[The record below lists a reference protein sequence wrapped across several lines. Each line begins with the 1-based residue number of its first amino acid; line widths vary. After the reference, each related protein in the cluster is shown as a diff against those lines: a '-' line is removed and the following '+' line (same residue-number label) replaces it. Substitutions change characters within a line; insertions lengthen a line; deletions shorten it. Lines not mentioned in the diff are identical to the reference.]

1 MGAAELLQFVVAG
14 LKNGAIYALIALG
27 FSLVYSAT
35 GVINFAQGEF
45 YMLGGMVGVWALR
58 TLGLPLWAAVPLAVV
73 VTVAAGMLIERLAL
87 RPRRFEPPLVL
98 IIITIGVSMVMQS
111 LARHLFGPNELAM
124 PPFSPGPSLSILGA
138 SVERQTLWVWG
149 LTGLALL
156 VLWFLY
162 TRTKLGLAM
171 RATAVSHDAS
181 RLVGIDTAGVVMIT
195 FALAAALG
203 ALAGV
208 AVSPLT
214 QTAYDVGSRMGL
226 KGFAAA
232 ILGGLGGPVAAV
244 VGGLALGLVESLSVA
259 FISSTYKDAIALLVL
274 LLVLFL
280 KPDGL
285 FGRTTGEK
293 V

>member
-259 FISSTYKDAIALLVL
+259 FISSTYKDAIALFVL

>member
-1 MGAAELLQFVVAG
+1 MGVPELLQFVVSG

-45 YMLGGMVGVWALR
+45 YMLGGMVAVWALR
-58 TLGLPLWAAVPLAVV
+58 SVGLPLLAAVPAAVV
-73 VTVAAGMLIERLAL
+73 VTVGVGALVERLAL

-98 IIITIGVSMVMQS
+98 IIITIGVSMVLQS
-111 LARHLFGPNELAM
+111 LARHLFGPDELAL
-124 PPFSPGPSLSILGA
+124 PAFTPGPSVVVFGA
-138 SVERQTLWVWG
+138 AIERQTLWVWG
-149 LTGLALL
+149 LTAVALL
-156 VLWFLY
+156 VLWLLY

-181 RLVGIDTAGVVMIT
+181 RLVGVDTARVVMVV

-208 AVSPLT
+208 AVAPLT
-214 QTAYDVGSRMGL
+214 QTAYDVGARIGL

-244 VGGLALGLVESLSVA
+244 VGGLVLGLVESLSVA
-259 FISSTYKDAIALLVL
+259 FISSTYKDAIALVL
-274 LLVLFL
+274 LLAVLFI
-280 KPDGL
+280 KPSGL
-285 FGRTTGEK
+285 FGRASREK

>member
-1 MGAAELLQFVVAG
+1 VGVAELLQFVVAG

-35 GVINFAQGEF
+35 GIINFAQGEF
-45 YMLGGMVGVWALR
+45 YMLGGMFAVLALR
-58 TLGLPLWAAVPLAVV
+58 MFGLPLLLAVPVAVAA
-73 VTVAAGMLIERLAL
+73 TVAIGALIERVAL
-87 RPRRFEPPLVL
+87 RPRRSEPPLVL
-98 IIITIGVSMVMQS
+98 IIITIGASMVLQS
-111 LARHLFGPNELAM
+111 LARHVFGPDELAL
-124 PPFSPGPSLSILGA
+124 PPFTPGPSISVFGA
-138 SVERQTLWVWG
+138 AIERQTLWVWG
-149 LTGLALL
+149 LTAAALL
-156 VLWFLY
+156 ILWVLY

-181 RLVGIDTAGVVMIT
+181 RLVGVDTARVVMIT

-208 AVSPLT
+208 AVAPLT
-214 QTAYDVGSRMGL
+214 QTAYDVGSRIGL
-226 KGFAAA
+226 KGFSAA

-244 VGGLALGLVESLSVA
+244 VGGLVLGLVESLSVA
-259 FISSTYKDAIALLVL
+259 FISSTYKDAIALVVL

-280 KPDGL
+280 KPSGL
-285 FGRTTGEK
+285 FGRTSREK

>member
-1 MGAAELLQFVVAG
+1 VGVPELLQFVVSG

-45 YMLGGMVGVWALR
+45 YMLGGMVAAWIMASFGV
-58 TLGLPLWAAVPLAVV
+58 PLIAAVPAAVV
-73 VTVAAGMLIERLAL
+73 LTVGVGALVERLAL
-87 RPRRFEPPLVL
+87 RPRRFAPPLVL
-98 IIITIGVSMVMQS
+98 IIITIGVSMVLQS
-111 LARHLFGPNELAM
+111 LARHLFGPNEMALPA
-124 PPFSPGPSLSILGA
+124 FTPGPSVVVLGA
-138 SVERQTLWVWG
+138 AIERQTLWVWG
-149 LTGLALL
+149 LTAVVLL
-156 VLWFLY
+156 VLWLIY

-181 RLVGIDTAGVVMIT
+181 RLVGIDTARVVMIV

-208 AVSPLT
+208 AVAPLT
-214 QTAYDVGSRMGL
+214 QTAYDVGARIGL

-244 VGGLALGLVESLSVA
+244 VGGLVLGLIESLSVA
-259 FISSTYKDAIALLVL
+259 FISSTYKDAIALVVL
-274 LLVLFL
+274 LAVLFL
-280 KPDGL
+280 KPGGL
-285 FGRTTGEK
+285 FGRTRREK

>member
-1 MGAAELLQFVVAG
+1 MGVPELLQFVVSG

-45 YMLGGMVGVWALR
+45 YMLGGMVAVWALR
-58 TLGLPLWAAVPLAVV
+58 SLGLPLLAAVPAAVV
-73 VTVAAGMLIERLAL
+73 VTVAVGALVERLAL

-98 IIITIGVSMVMQS
+98 IIITIGVSMLLQS
-111 LARHLFGPNELAM
+111 LARHLFGPDELAL
-124 PPFSPGPSLSILGA
+124 PAFTPGPSVVVLGA
-138 SVERQTLWVWG
+138 AIERQTLWVWG
-149 LTGLALL
+149 LTAVALL
-156 VLWFLY
+156 VLWLLY

-181 RLVGIDTAGVVMIT
+181 RLVGIDTARVVMVV

-208 AVSPLT
+208 AVAPLT
-214 QTAYDVGSRMGL
+214 QTAYDVGARIGL

-244 VGGLALGLVESLSVA
+244 VGGLVLGLVESLSVA
-259 FISSTYKDAIALLVL
+259 FISSTYKDAIALVL
-274 LLVLFL
+274 LLAVLFI
-280 KPDGL
+280 KPSGL
-285 FGRTTGEK
+285 FGRSSREK

>member
-1 MGAAELLQFVVAG
+1 VGVAELLQFVVSG

-45 YMLGGMVGVWALR
+45 YMLGGMVAVWLLR
-58 TLGLPLWAAVPLAVV
+58 ALGLPLLLAVPLAVV
-73 VTVAAGMLIERLAL
+73 VTVGVGALVERLAL

-98 IIITIGVSMVMQS
+98 IIITIGVSMVLQS
-111 LARHLFGPNELAM
+111 LARHLFGPDEVALPA
-124 PPFSPGPSLSILGA
+124 FTAGPSVIVLGA
-138 SVERQTLWVWG
+138 AIERQTLWVWG
-149 LTGLALL
+149 LTAVALL
-156 VLWFLY
+156 VLWLIY
-162 TRTKLGLAM
+162 TKTKLGLAM

-181 RLVGIDTAGVVMIT
+181 RLVGVDTARVVMVV

-208 AVSPLT
+208 AVAPLT
-214 QTAYDVGSRMGL
+214 QTAYDVGSRIGV
-226 KGFAAA
+226 KGFTAA

-244 VGGLALGLVESLSVA
+244 VGGLVLGLVESLSVA
-259 FISSTYKDAIALLVL
+259 FISSTYKDAIALVL
-274 LLVLFL
+274 LLAVLIL
-280 KPDGL
+280 KPSGL
-285 FGRTTGEK
+285 LSRSSREK

>member
-1 MGAAELLQFVVAG
+1 VGVAELLQFVVSG

-45 YMLGGMVGVWALR
+45 YMLGGMVAVWALR
-58 TLGLPLWAAVPLAVV
+58 WLGLPLLAAVPAAVL
-73 VTVAAGMLIERLAL
+73 VTVAVGALVERLAL

-98 IIITIGVSMVMQS
+98 IIITIGVSMVLQS
-111 LARHLFGPNELAM
+111 LARHLFGPDEMALPA
-124 PPFSPGPSLSILGA
+124 FTPGPSVIVLGA
-138 SVERQTLWVWG
+138 AIERQTLWVWA
-149 LTGLALL
+149 LTAVALL
-156 VLWFLY
+156 ILWLIY

-181 RLVGIDTAGVVMIT
+181 RLVGVDTARVVMVV

-208 AVSPLT
+208 AVAPLT
-214 QTAYDVGSRMGL
+214 QTAYDVGARIGL

-244 VGGLALGLVESLSVA
+244 VGGLVLGLVESLSVA
-259 FISSTYKDAIALLVL
+259 FISSTYKDAIALVL
-274 LLVLFL
+274 LLAVLFL

-285 FGRTTGEK
+285 FGRSAREK
-293 V
+293 A